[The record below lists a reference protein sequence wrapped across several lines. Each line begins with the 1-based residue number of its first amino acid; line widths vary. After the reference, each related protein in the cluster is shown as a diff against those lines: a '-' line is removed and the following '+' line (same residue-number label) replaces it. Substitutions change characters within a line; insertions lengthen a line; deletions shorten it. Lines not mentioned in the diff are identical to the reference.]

1 MGATDE
7 AASALR
13 AAAELCQDAVR
24 TAQRVRSDL
33 HLDKIEMVRA
43 RVDAIRGYLGLVGGK
58 QQADL
63 GEWFSRATDFIDQIE
78 ERMATALDLSAHLA
92 ETLEGAKTD
101 LESTANGLTAD
112 G

>member
-1 MGATDE
+1 VGATDE
-7 AASALR
+7 AAGALR
-13 AAAELCQDAVR
+13 IAAELCQDAVR
-24 TAQRVRSDL
+24 TTLRVQSDL

-43 RVDAIRGYLGLVGGK
+43 RVDAIRGYLGQVGGK

-78 ERMATALDLSAHLA
+78 EHMAPALDLSAHLA
-92 ETLEGAKTD
+92 ETLAGAKTD
-101 LESTANGLTAD
+101 LESTANDLSAG